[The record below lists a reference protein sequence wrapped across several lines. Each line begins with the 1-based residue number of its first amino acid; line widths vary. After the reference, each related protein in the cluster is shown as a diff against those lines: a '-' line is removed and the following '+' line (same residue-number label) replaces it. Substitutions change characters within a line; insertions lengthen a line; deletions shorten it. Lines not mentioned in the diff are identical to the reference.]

1 MTWRGCQNPFTV
13 ESPAWIPSSLSRVDR
28 RRTELIDQTRFEN
41 ANKLWEAGRN
51 EGAAREFHAMAEEA
65 D

>member
-1 MTWRGCQNPFTV
+1 M
-13 ESPAWIPSSLSRVDR
+13 
-28 RRTELIDQTRFEN
+28 DQTRFEN